1 MEQTVLPAELCIVD
15 SSEETPVRAEIERM
29 CVDLGVDL
37 VYVHPSA
44 PGLPRQRNVGIDRA
58 SGDPVFF
65 IDDDVSLARDAH
77 EVVLREYERWG
88 PELGGVRGSPL
99 DPQRPGRAIVL
110 WRRIFG
116 IGGWWPEASG
126 RVRGGFFAE
135 NANAPAEVRRVQF
148 FSGSFMSYR
157 REVFEHE
164 RFDEALEGYAFK
176 EDLDFSYRVWKRG
189 YVLVQTP
196 DARIHHFRAGEE
208 RLPPHDLQRMWLGNQ
223 FYLHRKNMPQ
233 TLTNRAALWWA
244 LAGNFFLNAGKVV
257 QTRDP
262 GWVTGLVVG
271 AWEQA
276 HGRGLI
282 DPAAERRKA
291 AG

>member
-1 MEQTVLPAELCIVD
+1 MTTAGDRGRAQSAFVIATRNRPAYLLDTVRSLMEQTVLPAELCIVD

-164 RFDEALEGYAFK
+164 RFDE
-176 EDLDFSYRVWKRG
+176 
-189 YVLVQTP
+189 
-196 DARIHHFRAGEE
+196 
-208 RLPPHDLQRMWLGNQ
+208 
-223 FYLHRKNMPQ
+223 
-233 TLTNRAALWWA
+233 
-244 LAGNFFLNAGKVV
+244 
-257 QTRDP
+257 
-262 GWVTGLVVG
+262 
-271 AWEQA
+271 
-276 HGRGLI
+276 
-282 DPAAERRKA
+282 
-291 AG
+291 